1 MKKILKVTAL
11 LLVAAAMFAGCA
23 NSSSSSDDDKGSNG
37 VKDAAKEAALFKESD
52 VTETFTYST
61 STKLADG
68 DWTLS
73 FIGVTDRG
81 ETAPGYKQEKT
92 ETEVA
97 EFTISESGTKA
108 TFTKFVESYIETTT
122 SLNGN
127 ITGEAKAQAEAAG
140 CTVSGNKAIFRNDIE
155 KTEAEL
161 KSMSIDYVNNNIE
174 HASKTNSDKTKIY
187 GEESGTDSKGRPYTI
202 KLYVMKK

>member
-1 MKKILKVTAL
+1 MKKLLKVTAL

-37 VKDAAKEAALFKESD
+37 GNDAAKEAALFKESD

-73 FIGVTDRG
+73 FIEVIDRG
-81 ETAPGYKQEKT
+81 EPAPGYKQEKT

-108 TFTKFVESYIETTT
+108 TFTKFIESHIETTT

-127 ITGEAKAQAEAAG
+127 ITGDAKAQAEAAG
-140 CTVSGNKAIFRNDIE
+140 CTVSGNKAIIREDIE

-161 KSMSIDYVNNNIE
+161 KSMSIDYVNDNIK

-187 GEESGTDSKGRPYTI
+187 GEESGTDPKGRPYTI

>member
-1 MKKILKVTAL
+1 MRKLLKVTAL

-23 NSSSSSDDDKGSNG
+23 NSSSSSDDDKGS
-37 VKDAAKEAALFKESD
+37 KDAAKEAALFKESD

-73 FIGVTDRG
+73 FIEVVDKG
-81 ETAPGYKQEKT
+81 EPAPGYKQEQT
-92 ETEVA
+92 ETKVA

-161 KSMSIDYVNNNIE
+161 KSMSIDYVNKNIE

-187 GEESGTDSKGRPYTI
+187 GEESGTDPKGRPYTI